1 MQDYPIQKLEKSWVI
16 NGITPDIVK
25 WTESF
30 GQFLCKKNPNDT
42 NPKNALTTGQL
53 RKFFG
58 EVKRID
64 ADVIKHRT
72 EIPMLKPLLAS
83 AVGRDKKKVG
93 REMVNK
99 TRIEEFGEEL
109 RKAVDAIRWS
119 ENDDVLKSDYKNFVQ
134 IFESIVAYHKY
145 YGGQE
150 NNN

>member
-1 MQDYPIQKLEKSWVI
+1 MQDYPNQKMEQSWVR

-30 GQFLCKKNPNDT
+30 GKFLCAYEEDKPIKK
-42 NPKNALTTGQL
+42 ALTTGQL

-64 ADVIKHRT
+64 ADVLKHKS
-72 EIPMLKPLLAS
+72 EIPMLKPLLAY
-83 AVGRDKKKVG
+83 AVGRDKKKDVRG
-93 REMVNK
+93 MVNK
-99 TRIEEFGEEL
+99 TRVEEFEQEL
-109 RKAVDAIRWS
+109 STAIDAIRFD
-119 ENDDVLKSDYKNFVQ
+119 NDDILKSDYKNFVQ